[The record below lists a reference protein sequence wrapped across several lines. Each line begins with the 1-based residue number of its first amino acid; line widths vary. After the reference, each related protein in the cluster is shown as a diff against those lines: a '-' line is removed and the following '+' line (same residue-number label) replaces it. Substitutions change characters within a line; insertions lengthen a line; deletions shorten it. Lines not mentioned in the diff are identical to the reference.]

1 MRYVSFSGMDGLGKV
16 PLPYKVMV
24 LLAVVVNYNIN
35 LERYYSW
42 SS

>member
-16 PLPYKVMV
+16 PLPYKV